1 MEVIDCIESVVSNM
15 SDEEKGMLKVIL
27 EYGKKAEKEAGSILN
42 SQQELSS
49 YGKSVTPK

>member
-27 EYGKKAEKEAGSILN
+27 EYGKKQKKKLEAF
-42 SQQELSS
+42 
-49 YGKSVTPK
+49 